1 MHKDGD
7 NMNFNEYQAIAEGFA
22 EFDHDYYPI
31 ASLMIEAAELAD
43 LFTKPVLR
51 GDDVELDTKEI
62 ISEAGDV
69 LWNLA
74 VLLKRNNI
82 KLEAVAQYNIDKLT
96 DRKKRGVIKGS
107 GGNR

>member
-1 MHKDGD
+1 MVT
-7 NMNFNEYQAIAEGFA
+7 MNFNEYQAVAESFA
-22 EFDHDYYPI
+22 DYEHIFYPH

-43 LFTKPVLR
+43 LFAKPILR
-51 GDDVELDTKEI
+51 GDEKQINRDDI

-74 VLLKRNNI
+74 VLLKRSNI
-82 KLEAVAQYNIDKLT
+82 QLEEVAQYNIDKLT
-96 DRKKRGVIKGS
+96 GRTERGTIRGD